1 MYLPRVMVFSFIR
14 WRLCSVSAIT
24 CVLGLVAGA
33 SGPASGQAQQ
43 TQATDGSALAPRAVT
58 PFYLVPGWGA
68 TVAQTEH
75 TSAEQPLCYSIE
87 RLCKLHSTHFD
98 AESCLRENRS
108 PLAWPGVFTR
118 DLPSATRQRAEARAL
133 MDACGLVYRELI
145 PLDLTARAMAE
156 SLAAAVSA
164 DLPVLLNAPQ
174 APVVYG
180 YDRREPDH
188 WWWYDLAGTPEIVL
202 ESERALRFTMW
213 SDDPAAGIAWIVTG
227 VGDFY
232 TRDPDSLRWVFLRR
246 LNNSVQG
253 VPDEGVEPYPLSLR
267 RFRDLLASPDSVPM
281 SESALKTADPLGI
294 SRARASREH
303 IVEVLQQLGGQ
314 QKDSALS
321 GPLRLAEYHM
331 HGSVATLLELAGL
344 LYDDSVSGEG
354 LTRSINLGNLQV
366 QTRALQLVTDL
377 LKSEKLA
384 MESLGSALDER
395 DKATAKPAVPRPK
408 RRGR

>member
-1 MYLPRVMVFSFIR
+1 MVPVTLQNLGTVR
-14 WRLCSVSAIT
+14 MLT
-24 CVLGLVAGA
+24 CVLVFLAVTPK
-33 SGPASGQAQQ
+33 SASGQSHDS
-43 TQATDGSALAPRAVT
+43 QASDSVTLAPRAVT

-75 TSAEQPLCYSIE
+75 TSAQEPLCYSIE
-87 RLCKLHSTHFD
+87 RLCRLHSTHFD
-98 AESCLRENRS
+98 AQSCLREDRS
-108 PLAWPGVFTR
+108 PLAWPEVFAR
-118 DLPSATRQRAEARAL
+118 DLPNATRQRAEARAL

-156 SLAAAVSA
+156 SLAAAISV

-174 APVVYG
+174 SPVVYG

-188 WWWYDLAGTPEIVL
+188 WWWYDLAGIPEIVL

-227 VGDFY
+227 VGDFHAS
-232 TRDPDSLRWVFLRR
+232 DPDSLRWAYLRR
-246 LNNSVQG
+246 VNNSVQG

-267 RFRDLLASPDSVPM
+267 RFRDLLASPDSIPI
-281 SESALKTADPLGI
+281 SEAAHNTSDPLGI
-294 SRARASREH
+294 SRAKASREN
-303 IVEVLQQLGGQ
+303 IVEVLQLIGGQ
-314 QKDSALS
+314 QVDSAQS

-331 HGSVATLLELAGL
+331 HGSVAALSELAEL
-344 LYDDSVSGEG
+344 LYGDSGSGG
-354 LTRSINLGNLQV
+354 GMARSINSGNLQV
-366 QTRALQLVTDL
+366 QTRALQLVTEL

-384 MESLGSALDER
+384 MESLGLALDAHDR
-395 DKATAKPAVPRPK
+395 ATPKPAAPRPK